1 MAKPLYIICRLVR
14 QLLGII
20 IIAFFPTFLPGLD
33 PDKPLDLY
41 LVDKWDTAD
50 GIPSDAIRSIV
61 QTPDG
66 YLWIAAEKGLSR
78 FDGMKFSSIHFAGGE
93 GIDPMKGTIPGAL
106 FVDKEGTLWIGSA
119 VGLTS
124 YRYRTRRFHTFTSI
138 DGLTRDSIRRIKDD
152 FKGNLWISFISGY
165 VDRFSNGDFKTFNPS
180 HGLTGKKINTIVEDP
195 KGNLLFGSREDGVF
209 IYKDEKFSRYPIPGL
224 DDLQLLVMH
233 WDRKGELWI
242 GTKNGLLRVT
252 GKTARKYTTRHG
264 LSDNLII
271 CILEDSDRNLWVGTN
286 NGLNRVKR
294 KQDGSIFFERMLKP
308 YAIYSLFEDREKS
321 LWLGTSNSG
330 IRRLKER
337 KFMAYAPF
345 EDRAEEMPVSLF
357 RDRPGDTW
365 VGAYDGVLFR
375 CRDKKIIQSLQL
387 PGLSGNIILSIAEDA
402 EGNLWL
408 GTTGRGVFLK
418 KNNTYTRYTKQDG
431 LADNTVTSIFKD
443 SRGNIWFCTFD
454 GVSFFRR
461 DSYSKTAKISIQSL
475 TSRDGLSG
483 NKAHNVYEDKNQNI
497 WIAADKGITVLKD
510 GKTGKK
516 DKTYYFPGVSVT
528 CIYEDPAASSDGSH
542 VYWIATDGHGFRRMT
557 LKGRTLTSVTSFT
570 TADGMGSNFIYQFFE
585 DQQGDFWLMSNSGI
599 LRVRKNDLNRFA
611 DQPPGRGRI
620 HSTSYGITDGMKSID
635 FDNQYSRHSAL
646 ETRDGEFLFI
656 TKKGIFVVNPANVSI
671 NKISPPVVIETVL
684 FDRRPVSLDE
694 ETHLFKG
701 ITESRFY
708 FNAPT
713 FLSPEK
719 TAFRYQLE
727 GFDREAVFL
736 PPGGKREVIYRNPG
750 PGTYTF
756 TVTACN
762 SEGVWNR
769 TGASFTFTLK
779 PLFYQTVLFKI
790 GVFFVLIFLAAAG
803 FYIYKKRPLE
813 RKVKYKGPHP
823 NPRFVDEC
831 VKKLTYLMEV
841 EHLYR
846 KPDLSLSV
854 LAGKL
859 SISPHLLS
867 QVLNERLNRNFSDF
881 VNSYRIAEA
890 GTIFEKPGG
899 TGKKVEMVAFEVGF
913 NTIMAFY
920 NAFKKYTGMTP
931 AQYKKKAGNKK

>member
-1 MAKPLYIICRLVR
+1 MARRININCRLVR
-14 QLLGII
+14 HLLGII
-20 IIAFFPTFLPGLD
+20 IIAFFPSLLPGLD
-33 PDKPLDLY
+33 PEKPLAHY

-50 GIPSDAIRSIV
+50 GIPSEAIRSIV

-66 YLWIAAEKGLSR
+66 YLWIAAEKGLVR
-78 FDGMKFSSIHFAGGE
+78 FDGKTFSSIHFAEGD
-93 GIDPMKGTIPGAL
+93 GIDSMKGTIPEAL
-106 FVDKEGTLWIGSA
+106 FVDKENTLWIGSA

-124 YRYRTRRFHTFTSI
+124 YRCQTRRFRTFTPG
-138 DGLTRDSIRRIKDD
+138 DGLTRDSIRRIEDD
-152 FKGNLWISFISGY
+152 IGGNLWISFISGY
-165 VDRFSNGDFKTFNPS
+165 VDRFSNGEFKAFNAS
-180 HGLTGKKINTIVEDP
+180 HGLTGKKINAIVEDP

-209 IYKDEKFSRYPIPGL
+209 IYKDEKFSRYAIPGL
-224 DDLQLLVMH
+224 DNCQLIFMY
-233 WDRKGELWI
+233 WDRRGELWI
-242 GTKNGLLRVT
+242 GTKNGLFRVT
-252 GKTARKYTTRHG
+252 GEGTREYTTAHG
-264 LSDNLII
+264 LSNNFIM
-271 CILEDSDRNLWVGTN
+271 CMLEDSDRNLWMGTF

-294 KQDGSIFFERMLKP
+294 KQDGSIGFESILEP
-308 YAIYSLFEDREKS
+308 FEIYCLFEDREKS

-330 IRRLKER
+330 IRRLKDR
-337 KFMAYAPF
+337 KFISYAPF
-345 EDRAEEMPVSLF
+345 EDRPWEMPVSIF
-357 RDRPGDTW
+357 QDRRGDTW
-365 VGAYDGVLFR
+365 IGAYDGKLFH
-375 CRDKKIIQSLQL
+375 CRGNKLIQSLQL

-408 GTTGRGVFLK
+408 GTTGKGVFHK
-418 KNNTYTRYTKQDG
+418 KNTTFTRYTKGDG

-443 SRGNIWFCTFD
+443 SRDTLWFGTFD
-454 GVSFFRR
+454 GVSFIRGDAYRR
-461 DSYSKTAKISIQSL
+461 GGVTVRSL
-475 TSRDGLSG
+475 TAREGLKG
-483 NKAHNVYEDKNQNI
+483 NKVHNVYEDKNQNI

-510 GKTGKK
+510 GNIGKK
-516 DKTYYFPGVSVT
+516 DKTYYCAGVSVT

-542 VYWIATDGHGFRRMT
+542 VYWIATDGHGFRRVT
-557 LKGRTLTSVTSFT
+557 LKNGALTSVTSFT
-570 TADGMGSNFIYQFFE
+570 TADGMGSNFIFQFFE
-585 DQQGDFWLMSNSGI
+585 DQQGDFWLMSNSGV
-599 LRVRKNDLNRFA
+599 LRVGKNELNRFA
-611 DQPPGRGRI
+611 NQPPGRGSIRC
-620 HSTSYGITDGMKSID
+620 TSYGITDGMNSTD

-646 ETRDGEFLFI
+646 KTRDGEFLFI
-656 TKKGIFVVNPANVSI
+656 TKKGISVVNPANVYI
-671 NKISPPVVIETVL
+671 NKISPPVAIETVL
-684 FDRRPVSLDE
+684 FDRQPVPLDG

-701 ITESRFY
+701 ITEARFY

-719 TAFRYQLE
+719 TAFRYRLE
-727 GFDREAVFL
+727 GFDGQSVFL

-854 LAGKL
+854 LAERL
-859 SISPHLLS
+859 SVSPHLLS
-867 QVLNERLNRNFSDF
+867 QVLNERMNRNFADF
-881 VNSYRIAEA
+881 INSYRIDEA
-890 GTIFEKPGG
+890 RKIFEKPGG
-899 TGKKVEMVAFEVGF
+899 TKKKIEMVAFEVGF

-931 AQYKKKAGNKK
+931 ARYKKKTGNKK